1 MARRAFSRREHK
13 KRKRL
18 GDVWRKPKGL
28 HSKVRKK
35 QKQYGKM
42 PTARGRTAVKQRFM
56 HPLGVIEVRVGNL
69 EELKKA
75 PKNSLI
81 RFNSGIGGRKRILL
95 LETAKKLDVKIIGV
109 KDIEAGILKI
119 QEKVKNRQKIMQEAA
134 ARREKRH
141 KAAEE
146 KAKMEKEKKEEAK
159 DVKEIKESPKDK
171 KPRAI
176 KPNKK
181 EVGPQ

>member
-1 MARRAFSRREHK
+1 MAKRAFSRREHK

-42 PTARGRTAVKQRFM
+42 PTSRIRTDIRQRFM
-56 HPLGVIEVRVGNL
+56 HPLGMIEIKVHNL
-69 EELKKA
+69 GELNSA

-81 RFNSGIGGRKRILL
+81 RLGSGLGGRKRVLL
-95 LETAKKLDVKIIGV
+95 LEAAKKLGV
-109 KDIEAGILKI
+109 RVLGAKDIEAKI
-119 QEKVKNRQKIMQEAA
+119 SKIHEGVKNRQKATQEAA
-134 ARREKRH
+134 VKREKRH

-146 KAKMEKEKKEEAK
+146 KAKKEETK
-159 DVKEIKESPKDK
+159 VQEPKANEQNLGREK

-176 KPNKK
+176 KRNKK
-181 EVGPQ
+181 EVEQQ